1 MEVKKILI
9 VEDEFI
15 TSKDLKEM
23 LSEMGYQVI
32 GIAVTGEEA
41 IQKAKNDQPDLILM
55 DIMLRGNMTGIEAS
69 KTINMTMDIP
79 IIFLTAYS
87 DIKTFEKAKD
97 TEPSS
102 YIVKPVTNENDLRT
116 TIELTLH
123 NHQKKKEEKQKYE
136 KVLEETEDRLEKS
149 EKKFDQIKQ
158 LLQIDSPSTETSLS
172 SSLNKSIKIDFEDLF
187 QDPNLPKWFNALG
200 NSDRFHMVK
209 YIKEKPRKINEL
221 ENLLN
226 KARTTVKHHL
236 TTLENLGIIIGKIS
250 GKYIHFSLT
259 KNLDFLSDRNAE
271 NYPECFDALS
281 NTDRM
286 KVLEFLRKSPST
298 IPEIE
303 NLIEKSQ
310 ASVSHHLRILETC
323 GLIMI
328 QKKGRSN
335 YYSLENERLT
345 KMFSF
350 YQHWKNLS

>member
-1 MEVKKILI
+1 MDVKKILI

-23 LSEMGYQVI
+23 LTEMGYQVCD
-32 GIAVTGEEA
+32 IAATGEEA
-41 IQKAKNDQPDLILM
+41 ILKAKNHQPDLILM
-55 DIMLRGNMTGIEAS
+55 DIMLRGKMTGIEAS
-69 KTINMTMDIP
+69 KTINKTLDVP
-79 IIFLTAYS
+79 IIYLTAYS
-87 DIKTFEKAKD
+87 DKKTFEKAKD

-123 NHQKKKEEKQKYE
+123 NHQKKMEEKQLYKQN
-136 KVLEETEDRLEKS
+136 LEETENRLEKS
-149 EKKFDQIKQ
+149 ENKFNQIKQ
-158 LLQIDSPSTETSLS
+158 LLQIDNPSTENI
-172 SSLNKSIKIDFEDLF
+172 SSLHPTKPIKINFEDLF
-187 QDPNLPKWFNALG
+187 QDPILPKWYNALG

-209 YIKEKPRKINEL
+209 YIQEKPRKINEL
-221 ENLLN
+221 EILLN

-236 TTLENLGIIIGKIS
+236 TTLETLGIIIGKIS

-259 KNLDFLSDRNAE
+259 RNLDFLSDGEAE
-271 NYPECFDALS
+271 DYPDCFDALS
-281 NTDRM
+281 NCDRM
-286 KVLEFLRKSPST
+286 KVLEFLQKNPST

-303 NLIEKSQ
+303 NLIQKSQ

-335 YYSLENERLT
+335 YYSLEKERLT

-350 YQHWKNLS
+350 YQQWKNLS